1 MMMRMVFSVF
11 FFAALVLSHGCSL
24 RQLVPGAKS
33 YKEPTAYNVKFKAYT
48 VNISNPEFDRRCYYK
63 VYINKIEAGRTSTGL
78 ESQVAAF
85 TAKLSINRHLIKVE
99 KWVLKHRS
107 GSYERLN
114 NADQPKPDFLYFDVP
129 ENRIVVI
136 TLVSDAVS
144 GRSMFGLD
152 FEYD

>member
-1 MMMRMVFSVF
+1 MMMRIVFRAF
-11 FFAALVLSHGCSL
+11 LYAALVLSHGCSMG
-24 RQLVPGAKS
+24 QLVPGGKS
-33 YKEPTAYNVKFKAYT
+33 YKEPAGYNVKLKAYT
-48 VNISNPEFDRRCYYK
+48 VNISNPEIDRRCYYK
-63 VYINKIEAGRTSTGL
+63 VFIDKIEAGRSSTGL
-78 ESQVAAF
+78 ESQVVTF
-85 TAKLSINRHLIKVE
+85 TAKLSVNRHLVKVE

-107 GSYERLN
+107 ESYERLN
-114 NADQPKPDFLYFDVP
+114 SADQPKPDFLYFDVP

>member
-1 MMMRMVFSVF
+1 MRRPVLLVFLFIAMSIF
-11 FFAALVLSHGCSL
+11 HACSL
-24 RQLVPGAKS
+24 QKLAPGIKS
-33 YKEPTAYNVKFKAYT
+33 YKEPSGYNVKFKAYT
-48 VNISNPEFDRRCYYK
+48 VNISNPEIDRRCYYK
-63 VYINKIEAGRTSTGL
+63 VFIDKIEAGRTSTGL
-78 ESQVAAF
+78 ESQVATF
-85 TAKLSINRHLIKVE
+85 TAKLSVNRHLIKVQ

-107 GSYERLN
+107 GSYEKLN
-114 NADQPKPDFLYFDVP
+114 NVDQPRPDFLYFDVP